1 MKLGDL
7 VKINSDT
14 LLQHGTVGII
24 TSISEASVMFPYEVV
39 SVTFSDTHTIEGIPG
54 RWVEVVNDK

>member
-1 MKLGDL
+1 
-7 VKINSDT
+7 
-14 LLQHGTVGII
+14 
-24 TSISEASVMFPYEVV
+24 MFPYEVV